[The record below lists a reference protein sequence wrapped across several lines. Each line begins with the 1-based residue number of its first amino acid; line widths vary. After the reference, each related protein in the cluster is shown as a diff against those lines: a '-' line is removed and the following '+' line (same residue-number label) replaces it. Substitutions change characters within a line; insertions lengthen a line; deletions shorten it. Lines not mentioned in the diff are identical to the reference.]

1 MNDRSYDNTFIYC
14 LQEKFFLFC
23 HTFTNKKYCQH
34 FKKIRIT
41 SFPSFSLTFC
51 KGLHRKT
58 ASFLKFVEKEWKHL
72 QKSVLFFTSFGY
84 NSIRPSGYIVSIIQ
98 KARSKRV
105 LLLELA
111 SFMRHS
117 KANLQKRKRKPDSLG
132 NLGSLSPIW
141 VAFLFSI
148 TKNRELFYQWDQAE
162 FFRCEWNFEDIQ
174 TEKLLDLKNIGFKC
188 VISVDYSIYISLIF
202 ILFFKNILIM
212 VPFWRN
218 RSFLDAMRKLGK
230 QVCCLALIYIYKK
243 IKFNLWAFSFIIA
256 NGE

>member
-14 LQEKFFLFC
+14 LQEKFLLFC

-34 FKKIRIT
+34 FKKIRIM

-148 TKNRELFYQWDQAE
+148 
-162 FFRCEWNFEDIQ
+162 
-174 TEKLLDLKNIGFKC
+174 
-188 VISVDYSIYISLIF
+188 
-202 ILFFKNILIM
+202 
-212 VPFWRN
+212 
-218 RSFLDAMRKLGK
+218 
-230 QVCCLALIYIYKK
+230 KK
-243 IKFNLWAFSFIIA
+243 IANYFI
-256 NGE
+256 NGIRQNFFVVNEILKTYRRKSCLI